1 MAWNKFSCFGQK
13 EEKKL
18 FFFLLSVC
26 LSEQLFS
33 IEKLLK
39 ASWNALNVMN
49 ESFFIFLNFFLR
61 KTMLKIYSNFIIQYY
76 LGVFLQLQSVY
87 HLFIIN
93 FVKSHNQY
101 SVKFLSK
108 VLFEKALWGFS
119 LPSEIIYHCQLFR
132 TLASLK
138 MKSIRRKIWL
148 TVC

>member
-1 MAWNKFSCFGQK
+1 MAWNKFCCFGQK
-13 EEKKL
+13 EEKTL
-18 FFFLLSVC
+18 FFPSLCLSVWAA
-26 LSEQLFS
+26 FS

-108 VLFEKALWGFS
+108 VLFEKALGGFS
-119 LPSEIIYHCQLFR
+119 LPSEIIYHCQFFR
-132 TLASLK
+132 TLACLK